1 MTILFES
8 EELTLGYANQIVISK
23 LSLCV
28 NHPSNVEIIGN
39 NGSGK
44 STLISCISG
53 NFTGNSFNSIIK
65 KSENSV
71 LEIGSSRTVIES
83 LTLLENIMY
92 FTNSIKLQEN
102 TIDDLLINYQLNEFK
117 NDYVRN
123 FSSGMVRR
131 AELLIAELKS
141 PDLLCIDEPNL
152 FLDSNGLDL
161 LGNLLR
167 RRTNSKKTNILSS
180 QMNTDLFDEV
190 NLEVNLNV
198 K

>member
-23 LSLCV
+23 LNLCV

-53 NFTGNSFNSIIK
+53 NFIGNSFNSIIK

-102 TIDDLLINYQLNEFK
+102 SIDDLLTTFQLNEFK

-161 LGNLLR
+161 LSNLLR

>member
-1 MTILFES
+1 MKSIFVQIASYRDPQLVPTIRD
-8 EELTLGYANQIVISK
+8 
-23 LSLCV
+23 
-28 NHPSNVEIIGN
+28 
-39 NGSGK
+39 
-44 STLISCISG
+44 LISNAKHPENLKICIAHQHDV
-53 NFTGNSFNSIIK
+53 K
-65 KSENSV
+65 KDGWDN
-71 LEIGSSRTVIES
+71 
-83 LTLLENIMY
+83 
-92 FTNSIKLQEN
+92 
-102 TIDDLLINYQLNEFK
+102 LNEFK

-161 LGNLLR
+161 LSNLLR

>member
-102 TIDDLLINYQLNEFK
+102 L
-117 NDYVRN
+117 
-123 FSSGMVRR
+123 
-131 AELLIAELKS
+131 
-141 PDLLCIDEPNL
+141 
-152 FLDSNGLDL
+152 
-161 LGNLLR
+161 
-167 RRTNSKKTNILSS
+167 
-180 QMNTDLFDEV
+180 
-190 NLEVNLNV
+190 
-198 K
+198 

>member
-92 FTNSIKLQEN
+92 FTNLIKLQEN
-102 TIDDLLINYQLNEFK
+102 SIDDLLTTFQLNEFK

-161 LGNLLR
+161 LSNLLR

>member
-65 KSENSV
+65 KSENFDFQD
-71 LEIGSSRTVIES
+71 
-83 LTLLENIMY
+83 TL
-92 FTNSIKLQEN
+92 F
-102 TIDDLLINYQLNEFK
+102 TIDNTRLMI
-117 NDYVRN
+117 
-123 FSSGMVRR
+123 
-131 AELLIAELKS
+131 
-141 PDLLCIDEPNL
+141 
-152 FLDSNGLDL
+152 
-161 LGNLLR
+161 
-167 RRTNSKKTNILSS
+167 SKKIKESF
-180 QMNTDLFDEV
+180 DPKKLFNPGRMYRE
-190 NLEVNLNV
+190 L
-198 K
+198 

>member
-102 TIDDLLINYQLNEFK
+102 SIGDLLTTYQLNEFK

-161 LGNLLR
+161 LSNLLR

>member
-23 LSLCV
+23 LSLCI

-53 NFTGNSFNSIIK
+53 NFIGNSFNSIIK

-71 LEIGSSRTVIES
+71 LEIGSLRTVIES

-102 TIDDLLINYQLNEFK
+102 SIDDLLTTYQLNDFK

-161 LGNLLR
+161 LSNLLR
-167 RRTNSKKTNILSS
+167 RRTNSKKSNILSS
-180 QMNTDLFDEV
+180 QMNTDLLEEV

>member
-28 NHPSNVEIIGN
+28 KHPSNVEIIGN

-102 TIDDLLINYQLNEFK
+102 SIDDLLTTYQLNEFK

-161 LGNLLR
+161 LSNLLR

>member
-8 EELTLGYANQIVISK
+8 EELTLGYANQIVILK
-23 LSLCV
+23 LSLCI

-102 TIDDLLINYQLNEFK
+102 SIDDLLTTYQLNEFK

-161 LGNLLR
+161 LSNLLR

>member
-102 TIDDLLINYQLNEFK
+102 SIDDLLTTFQLNEFK

-152 FLDSNGLDL
+152 FLDSNGLESAPDL
-161 LGNLLR
+161 I
-167 RRTNSKKTNILSS
+167 RTIF
-180 QMNTDLFDEV
+180 FDG
-190 NLEVNLNV
+190 
-198 K
+198 

>member
-102 TIDDLLINYQLNEFK
+102 SIDDLLTTYQLNEFK

-161 LGNLLR
+161 LSNLLR

-190 NLEVNLNV
+190 NLDVNLIV

>member
-83 LTLLENIMY
+83 LTLLKILC
-92 FTNSIKLQEN
+92 TLQ
-102 TIDDLLINYQLNEFK
+102 IQLN
-117 NDYVRN
+117 Y
-123 FSSGMVRR
+123 
-131 AELLIAELKS
+131 
-141 PDLLCIDEPNL
+141 
-152 FLDSNGLDL
+152 
-161 LGNLLR
+161 
-167 RRTNSKKTNILSS
+167 KKIL
-180 QMNTDLFDEV
+180 
-190 NLEVNLNV
+190 
-198 K
+198 

>member
-23 LSLCV
+23 LNLCI

-53 NFTGNSFNSIIK
+53 NFIGNSFNSIIK

-71 LEIGSSRTVIES
+71 LEIGSLRTVVES

-102 TIDDLLINYQLNEFK
+102 TLDNLLITYQLNEFK
-117 NDYVRN
+117 NDFVRN

-161 LGNLLR
+161 LSNLLR

-180 QMNTDLFDEV
+180 QMNTDLFDEL

>member
-102 TIDDLLINYQLNEFK
+102 SIDDLLTTYQLNEFK

-161 LGNLLR
+161 LSNLLR
-167 RRTNSKKTNILSS
+167 RRTNSKKTNILSC

>member
-102 TIDDLLINYQLNEFK
+102 SVDDLLTTYQLNEFK

-161 LGNLLR
+161 LSSLLR

>member
-23 LSLCV
+23 LSLSV

-102 TIDDLLINYQLNEFK
+102 SIDDLLTTYQLNEFK

-141 PDLLCIDEPNL
+141 PDLLCIDEPCL
-152 FLDSNGLDL
+152 FLDSNGLGL
-161 LGNLLR
+161 LSNLLR

>member
-102 TIDDLLINYQLNEFK
+102 TIDNLLTTYQLNEFK
-117 NDYVRN
+117 NDFVRN

-131 AELLIAELKS
+131 VELLIAELKS

-161 LGNLLR
+161 LSNLLR

>member
-102 TIDDLLINYQLNEFK
+102 SIDDLLTTYQLNEFK

-152 FLDSNGLDL
+152 FLDFNGLNL
-161 LGNLLR
+161 LSNLLR

-180 QMNTDLFDEV
+180 QMNTNLFDEV

>member
-71 LEIGSSRTVIES
+71 LEIGSSRTIIES

-92 FTNSIKLQEN
+92 FTNSIKVQEN
-102 TIDDLLINYQLNEFK
+102 STDDLLTTYQLNEFK

-161 LGNLLR
+161 LSNLLR

>member
-102 TIDDLLINYQLNEFK
+102 SIDDLLTTYQLNEFK

-161 LGNLLR
+161 LSSLIR

>member
-102 TIDDLLINYQLNEFK
+102 SIDDLLTTYQLNEFK

-161 LGNLLR
+161 LSSLLR

>member
-102 TIDDLLINYQLNEFK
+102 SIDDLLTTYQLNEFK

-141 PDLLCIDEPNL
+141 PDLLCIDEPYL

-161 LGNLLR
+161 LSNLLR